1 MEKMPYQPEL
11 ERHDVRFPQPVVV
24 ARSAVAETVS
34 TDWRDSLPML
44 NGATVTL
51 RELRASDALSLFALL
66 TTEEVS
72 RFISPP
78 PSTVDGFEKFI
89 AWTLRQRSVGTY
101 ACFAVTL
108 DATDTAIGIFQ
119 LRQLEPG
126 FGTAEWGFAI
136 GSAYWGTGVFQEGA
150 DLLIRF
156 AFDTVGVHRLEA
168 RAAVRN
174 GRGNGA
180 LRKMGAVQEGLLRK
194 SFLKNGEY
202 LDQALWTILA
212 DDRQVQPRWCG
223 QEGMIRH

>member
-1 MEKMPYQPEL
+1 MEKMPYRSEL
-11 ERHDVRFPQPVVV
+11 DGQHDVRFQQPLVR
-24 ARSAVAETVS
+24 ASLELAAS
-34 TDWRDSLPML
+34 SDWRDSLPML

-51 RELRASDALSLFALL
+51 RELRASDAPSLFALL

-78 PSTVDGFEKFI
+78 PSTVDGFAKFI

-212 DDRQVQPRWCG
+212 DDRQAQPRWCG
-223 QEGMIRH
+223 QEGLILH

>member
-1 MEKMPYQPEL
+1 MEKMPYRQEL
-11 ERHDVRFPQPVVV
+11 DRTDVRFQQPVSMPV
-24 ARSAVAETVS
+24 AGSVS
-34 TDWRDSLPML
+34 TDWRESLPML
-44 NGATVTL
+44 AGATVTL
-51 RELRASDALSLFALL
+51 RELRASDAPSLFALL

-89 AWTLRQRSVGTY
+89 AWTLRQRSVGSY
-101 ACFAVTL
+101 ACFAVTI
-108 DATDTAIGIFQ
+108 DSTDTAIGIFQ

-136 GSAYWGTGVFQEGA
+136 GSAYWGSGVFQEGA
-150 DLLIRF
+150 ELLVRF
-156 AFDTVGVHRLEA
+156 AFETVGVHRLEA

-180 LRKMGAVQEGLLRK
+180 LRKIGAVQEGLLRK

-202 LDQALWTILA
+202 LDQALWTILQEDWKA
-212 DDRQVQPRWCG
+212 NTIWNG
-223 QEGMIRH
+223 NEGMIIH

>member
-1 MEKMPYQPEL
+1 MENMPYQSAL
-11 ERHDVRFPQPVVV
+11 DGHDVRFHQ
-24 ARSAVAETVS
+24 AVMPSSIAHTVS
-34 TDWRDSLPML
+34 TDWRDSLPL
-44 NGATVTL
+44 LAGTTVTL
-51 RELRASDALSLFALL
+51 RELRASDAASLFALL

-78 PSTVDGFEKFI
+78 PTTVDGFERFI
-89 AWTLRQRSVGTY
+89 AWTLRQRSLGSY
-101 ACFAVTL
+101 ACFAVTI
-108 DATDTAIGIFQ
+108 DSTDTAIGIFQ

-150 DLLIRF
+150 ELLVTF
-156 AFDTVGVHRLEA
+156 AFETVGVHRLEA

-180 LRKMGAVQEGLLRK
+180 LRKIGAVQEGLLRK

-202 LDQALWTILA
+202 LDQALWSLLDEEWKAKKVCDAKEGLTI
-212 DDRQVQPRWCG
+212 
-223 QEGMIRH
+223 H